1 MLRLIIQNGT
11 NSGVQLHL
19 DQGWLVLGRGE
30 ESVLRFVEPSV
41 STRHAIISTEHNEY
55 FVLDQDSTNGTFLNG
70 ERVQTARLSH
80 GDVIELG
87 PFGPRLHI
95 LIDTHSPAD
104 SADANAETRPQFLD
118 TARARSAQTA
128 RWTIR
133 EAAQTIGLY
142 NPGLDS
148 GDAPPAPG
156 VALLAI
162 LSAVMGVIVLA
173 LTFLNFGLS
182 VSVRAGLMAF
192 IPAMIYL
199 CMFLWLDRYDPE
211 PVRTLAFAFAWG
223 AGVAILV
230 SSVFNEIFKS
240 AFSDFLTGVVSA
252 PLIEEGS
259 KGVGVLL
266 IAVLFR
272 RDFDSVVDGIVYA
285 GVVAL
290 GFATMENVDYYGD
303 SFVSGGADKLV
314 GTFIVRGI
322 LSPFSHVLF
331 TCMTGIGCGIARE
344 THKNVLKIAAP
355 LVGYC
360 AAMFLHALWNGLASF
375 SPTFF
380 WMGYLLLEFPLFI
393 AFVCVIGVLVRREGQ
408 ILKRT
413 LAAEVERG
421 LISDDQLKI
430 AISVFRRSSWVMA
443 AFGQSERFNA
453 RRQFLRAVAKLGLC
467 HWHNSRAAEARGTT
481 GSFSMVPKL
490 QAEIFRLRDQI
501 G

>member
-19 DQGWLVLGRGE
+19 EQGWLVLGRGE
-30 ESVLRFVEPSV
+30 ESVVRFVEPSV
-41 STRHAIISTEHNEY
+41 STRHAIISTEHNEF
-55 FVLDQDSTNGTFLNG
+55 FVLDQGSTNGTFLNG

-87 PFGPRLHI
+87 PFGPRLHVV
-95 LIDTHSPAD
+95 IDTHAPVSGAAAD
-104 SADANAETRPQFLD
+104 AETRPQFID

-128 RWTIR
+128 QWTIR
-133 EAAQTIGLY
+133 EAAQTMGLY
-142 NPGLDS
+142 NPHHDS

-182 VSVRAGLMAF
+182 VSIRAGLMAF

-199 CMFLWLDRYDPE
+199 GMFLWLDRYDPE

-223 AGVAILV
+223 AGVAVLV
-230 SSVFNEIFKS
+230 SSVFNEIFKH
-240 AFSDFLTGVVSA
+240 AFNDFLTGIISA

-266 IAVLFR
+266 IALLFR

-303 SFVSGGADKLV
+303 SFVSGGPDKLV

-344 THKNVLKIAAP
+344 THRKFLRFAAP
-355 LVGYC
+355 LAGYF

-375 SPTFF
+375 NPTLF

-393 AFVCVIGVLVRREGQ
+393 AFVCVIGILVRREGQ

-413 LAAEVERG
+413 LATEVERG
-421 LISDDQLKI
+421 LISDEQLKI
-430 AISVFRRSSWVMA
+430 AISVFRRSNWVMS
-443 AFGQSERFNA
+443 AFGHNERFTA

-467 HWHNSRAAEARGTT
+467 HWHNSRAAEASGST
-481 GSFSMVPKL
+481 GSFSMIPRL